1 MSISLIIKTIIY
13 STILLFMLQSPSE
26 FIAYAFDGLS
36 NWATNMIP
44 TLFPF
49 MMLSSIMIYCGLDR
63 TLTAMLGPVLKPIF
77 KCSTNALYAI
87 LMGFLCGFP
96 MGAKV
101 TCDLYHN
108 QRISKQE
115 ANLLLGFCNN
125 IGPAYFLG
133 IITPILYTCGFKNI
147 LPFLAGLYV
156 IPFIY
161 GIILFRTSTVYEE
174 NMPSYTPAEHMRPID
189 AIRKACIDNTQSII
203 LLGGY
208 ITFVNSLRALLLP
221 LPITSES
228 KAILGSLIEINSGIQ
243 DLYLSSLTAKYKIFF
258 IMLALSFSSISC
270 FIQAAGF
277 ILRENLSFKLYIKNH
292 CIVTVIS
299 ALYYGICL
307 LIYHSS
313 VS

>member
-1 MSISLIIKTIIY
+1 MSISLIIKTIIF
-13 STILLFMLQSPSE
+13 SAILLFMLQSPSE

-36 NWATNMIP
+36 NWATNMVP

-63 TLTAMLGPVLKPIF
+63 TLTTMIGPLLKPIF
-77 KCSTNALYAI
+77 RCSINALYAI

-108 QRISKQE
+108 QRISEQE

-133 IITPILYTCGFKNI
+133 IISPILCTCGFRNI
-147 LPFLAGLYV
+147 LPFCAGLYL
-156 IPFIY
+156 IPFLY
-161 GIILFRTSTVYEE
+161 GIVLFRTTACSEKNV
-174 NMPSYTPAEHMRPID
+174 PLYTPPAALRPID
-189 AIRKACIDNTQSII
+189 AIRKSCIDNTQSII

-208 ITFVNSLRALLLP
+208 VTFVNSLRALLLP
-221 LPITSES
+221 LPITIES

-243 DLYLSSLTAKYKIFF
+243 DLYLSAMPANQKIFF

-313 VS
+313 GS

>member
-1 MSISLIIKTIIY
+1 MSISLIIKTVFFVV
-13 STILLFMLQSPSE
+13 ILLFMLHSPSA
-26 FIAYAFDGLS
+26 FINYAFDGLS

-49 MMLSSIMIYCGLDR
+49 MMLSSIMISCGLDK
-63 TLTAMLGPVLKPIF
+63 TLTTLIRPLLKPVF
-77 KCSTNALYAI
+77 GCSTNAIYAI

-101 TCDLYHN
+101 TCELYHN
-108 QRISKQE
+108 QKIDERE

-133 IITPILYTCGFKNI
+133 IVSPILYACGFSNR
-147 LPFLAGLYV
+147 LPFLLGLYL
-156 IPFIY
+156 IPFLY
-161 GIILFRTSTVYEE
+161 GMVLFRIHPHEKKQDNLESL
-174 NMPSYTPAEHMRPID
+174 NTPMRPIE
-189 AIRKACIDNTQSII
+189 ALRAACIENTQSII

-208 ITFVNSLRALLLP
+208 VTFINAIRALLLP
-221 LPITSES
+221 LPFTNDT
-228 KAILGSLIEINSGIQ
+228 KAILGSMIEINSGIQ
-243 DLYLSSLTAKYKIFF
+243 DLYLSSLTDIQKIFF
-258 IMLALSFSSISC
+258 IMVSLSFSSISC

-277 ILRENLSFKLYIKNH
+277 ILREKLSFRFYVQNH

-307 LIYHSS
+307 FLYQNISF
-313 VS
+313 